1 MCNISVMMLIVEVE
15 EDELLLSATA
25 PLPPLGEGRLAN
37 RLVVASTSNADSA
50 AGKERALL
58 GTGFVGD
65 SAPNT
70 LWKVRA
76 VIAINACL
84 VTFIFDNTGDDNTIV
99 ELDRSL
105 LVLCPR
111 VLEHA
116 EKMYCVEHRH
126 GTTAKETTQ
135 KVRANSPRYKVLFS

>member
-1 MCNISVMMLIVEVE
+1 MLIVEVE

-70 LWKVRA
+70 LWKVRT

-84 VTFIFDNTGDDNTIV
+84 ETFIFDNTGDDNTIV
-99 ELDRSL
+99 ELDI
-105 LVLCPR
+105 
-111 VLEHA
+111 
-116 EKMYCVEHRH
+116 
-126 GTTAKETTQ
+126 
-135 KVRANSPRYKVLFS
+135 

>member
-1 MCNISVMMLIVEVE
+1 MLIVEVE

-25 PLPPLGEGRLAN
+25 PLPLPDLVSPLGDGRLAN
-37 RLVVASTSNADSA
+37 RLAVVSTSTADSA
-50 AGKERALL
+50 ASKERALL
-58 GTGFVGD
+58 GRGFAGD

-99 ELDRSL
+99 ELDI
-105 LVLCPR
+105 
-111 VLEHA
+111 
-116 EKMYCVEHRH
+116 
-126 GTTAKETTQ
+126 
-135 KVRANSPRYKVLFS
+135 